1 MQLVTQEVLEV
12 LDELETPRRRTE
24 LLNFLYSSNYY
35 ANNDTGFKDNSY
47 LCNDSINNTSLYY
60 IIRGIFILSRN
71 VLIIN

>member
-1 MQLVTQEVLEV
+1 MTQEVLEV

-47 LCNDSINNTSLYY
+47 LCKEDKLYQQC
-60 IIRGIFILSRN
+60 II
-71 VLIIN
+71 